1 MFSKDNNVSEHL
13 VRNHRSRDVWYHM
26 CHVSKTP
33 PFSKKNN
40 ILQSLEGPQ
49 KHEVEYC
56 GCGEVDR
63 EKNQTYNSF

>member
-1 MFSKDNNVSEHL
+1 MFLKDNVSECWA
-13 VRNHRSRDVWYHM
+13 RNHRSRDAVYHM

-33 PFSKKNN
+33 PFSKKKIY

-63 EKNQTYNSF
+63 ENQT